1 MSELPATIRIL
12 ERPYKMRI
20 NADDEQ
26 YLRQAAA
33 LIDSQA
39 KNYSKKYACTDRQ
52 DLLAMVALT
61 HITQLLKLQTTH
73 RFEDT
78 QLEDR
83 QPTGS
88 LGQIVGHAAL
98 LVAPDWDASHTAE
111 QRPQRPEKPL
121 LLHQEV
127 AFHAAAFTVE
137 LAY

>member
-20 NADDEQ
+20 NADDEH

-83 QPTGS
+83 LTEINRLLDSVDGQKTESMS
-88 LGQIVGHAAL
+88 LG
-98 LVAPDWDASHTAE
+98 S
-111 QRPQRPEKPL
+111 
-121 LLHQEV
+121 
-127 AFHAAAFTVE
+127 
-137 LAY
+137 